1 MALAARV
8 RACAA
13 ASPSRRAA
21 AKLRASVASSQAR
34 GEGCGVAPISQDK
47 DVKAA
52 FAEWKKP
59 CPLMRQRSE
68 LKATMSEFTVNQGR
82 AEDLISRYL
91 TAALNDSLEDEEALD
106 LGIDAAA
113 SLERAVASGLEDDEP
128 DTGLYGASLTRLTG
142 LAGILDTYVEAP
154 AAEAE
159 DQPRTSELGPASTQT
174 ALATVFSLPMPRPPS
189 AVSTTAGTRVSTPAT
204 MKTCWSGCRCPSIS
218 GTEA

>member
-34 GEGCGVAPISQDK
+34 GEGWGVAPISQDK

-68 LKATMSEFTVNQGR
+68 LKATMSEFTVDQGR

-174 ALATVFSLPMPRPPS
+174 ALATVFFLADAQARQPSLQRRGPACRHPRL
-189 AVSTTAGTRVSTPAT
+189 
-204 MKTCWSGCRCPSIS
+204 
-218 GTEA
+218 

>member
-1 MALAARV
+1 V
-8 RACAA
+8 CAA

-59 CPLMRQRSE
+59 RPLMRQRTE
-68 LKATMSEFTVNQGR
+68 LKATISEFTVDQGC
-82 AEDLISRYL
+82 AEDLISRCL

-113 SLERAVASGLEDDEP
+113 SLERAVASGLEDTSRTP
-128 DTGLYGASLTRLTG
+128 ACTGTSLTRLTG
-142 LAGILDTYVEAP
+142 LAGILDTYVEEAP

-159 DQPRTSELGPASTQT
+159 DQPRTSELGSASTQT
-174 ALATVFSLPMPRPPS
+174 APATGFFLADAQATA
-189 AVSTTAGTRVSTPAT
+189 AVSTTAGIRVSTPAT